1 MSSQQ
6 LRSRSDRHTEDS
18 PTVQSVIEGM
28 QEERAEI
35 VSNLR
40 DFTLALEG
48 AEERTLYDS
57 FCREWTPAYYARG
70 KQLFHVH
77 NFRAGIRATMFVGS
91 RTLEPFILES
101 GGLSSE
107 MRLIVANTVVPRG
120 TGMFRVPLT
129 SREDV
134 ARFMELVRI
143 KWAIAWGDPR
153 RTQRPV

>member
-6 LRSRSDRHTEDS
+6 LRSRPDRHTEDS

-28 QEERAEI
+28 REERAEI
-35 VSNLR
+35 VSDLR

-77 NFRAGIRATMFVGS
+77 NFRAGIRATMYC
-91 RTLEPFILES
+91 
-101 GGLSSE
+101 
-107 MRLIVANTVVPRG
+107 
-120 TGMFRVPLT
+120 
-129 SREDV
+129 
-134 ARFMELVRI
+134 
-143 KWAIAWGDPR
+143 
-153 RTQRPV
+153 

>member
-6 LRSRSDRHTEDS
+6 LRSRPDRHTADS

-35 VSNLR
+35 VSDLR

-107 MRLIVANTVVPRG
+107 MRMIVANTVVPRG

>member
-6 LRSRSDRHTEDS
+6 LRSRPDRHTEDS

-35 VSNLR
+35 VSDLR